1 MKNAMDE
8 AIINY
13 PGLSLHVFGY
23 YNEGERESQYEPLSG
38 SEFDIRDIRLI
49 EGDLIDLILSN
60 ITIEKIEEDVI
71 SKIENN

>member
-13 PGLSLHVFGY
+13 PGLSLHVFGHY
-23 YNEGERESQYEPLSG
+23 YEGERESRYEPGISSDFEIKEL
-38 SEFDIRDIRLI
+38 RLI

-71 SKIENN
+71 SQIENN